1 MQLRAI
7 MGSSLLVGVVAAGAV
22 WGCAKPTQTG
32 LSDSA
37 SFAYPLDSE
46 KFDTLVADSYKVAG
60 NAEQAEFKKCWTK
73 AFESAGLGSPE
84 EWARQ
89 TRVRL
94 AKTTN
99 RTEIQRLAAVQ
110 VFRVV
115 KKSLPTFDLDR
126 GYEFTNAAEN
136 GQRQCL
142 LQSVLIA
149 STLQQAGLDAGC
161 VMVWSN
167 ERGEVS
173 NLGHVATFVKL
184 NNGRQML
191 VDASDPGPFATHAGL
206 FLVDGTKN
214 TYRFVRPN
222 YDKDREIEA
231 FATADSAPL
240 DPKEMFK
247 ALDYDYLRSQFDFY
261 RAERIPGG
269 FLDHHAE
276 PEPLKK
282 SLAFFEASVA
292 KCDRNPLAMLCYG
305 RTQLRLGDARGAET
319 IARARSL
326 YEAYG
331 WLPPGIE
338 GS

>member
-1 MQLRAI
+1 MKLRSSIAI
-7 MGSSLLVGVVAAGAV
+7 GILAAAAI
-22 WGCAKPTQTG
+22 WGCAKPAYSNLNDPQ
-32 LSDSA
+32 
-37 SFAYPLDSE
+37 SFAYPLDSP
-46 KFDTLVADSYKVAG
+46 KFDTLVEDSYKVAG
-60 NAEQAEFKKCWTK
+60 NPDAK
-73 AFESAGLGSPE
+73 AFKRWWTNAFKSAGLESPE

-89 TRVRL
+89 TKARL
-94 AKTTN
+94 MKTTN
-99 RTEIQRLAAVQ
+99 RSEIQRLAAVQ
-110 VFRVV
+110 VFRIV
-115 KKSLPTFDLDR
+115 KKSLPTFDLDK

-167 ERGEVS
+167 EKGEVS
-173 NLGHVATFVKL
+173 NLGHVATLLKL
-184 NNGRQML
+184 NNGREML
-191 VDASDPGPFATHAGL
+191 VDASDPGPFATHTGL
-206 FLVDGTKN
+206 FMVDEAKQN
-214 TYRFVRPN
+214 YRFVRPT
-222 YDKDREIEA
+222 YDDEREITA
-231 FATADSAPL
+231 FSTADSLPV
-240 DPKEMFK
+240 DPKEGFK

-305 RTQLRLGDARGAET
+305 RTLTRLGDTRGSET
-319 IARARSL
+319 IARARGL
-326 YEAYG
+326 YESYG